1 MQHNGM
7 KHTDYVGDYAKILKG
22 NWVNVQFNNIC
33 AYGGF
38 HHLLAQERKHHDTKI
53 LK

>member
-7 KHTDYVGDYAKILKG
+7 KHTDYMGDYANIVNS
-22 NWVNVQFNNIC
+22 NWVDVRFNNIC

-38 HHLLAQERKHHDTKI
+38 YHLLAQKKKHHDTKI
-53 LK
+53 S